1 MKTLQINKNKL
12 KANVAKVRDRAGN
25 VLVYGVLKGN
35 GYGLGLLKW
44 QSYSGVRDNQV
55 CTHRW

>member
-44 QSYSGVRDNQV
+44 QSYSGVRG
-55 CTHRW
+55 